1 MEKTRQKKISRLLQK
16 EMSEILQRELKEIT
30 LNTLVTVTNARVSP
44 DLSLVKFYLSVF
56 PTEKSKDVLAAFA
69 ENDSKI
75 RFTLGKRVG
84 KQLRIIPETAF
95 FLDDSLDYL
104 ENIDRL
110 LKE

>member
-1 MEKTRQKKISRLLQK
+1 
-16 EMSEILQRELKEIT
+16 MSEILQRELKEIT

-56 PTEKSKDVLAAFA
+56 PTEKGKEVLATFA
-69 ENDSKI
+69 ENHPKI

-84 KQLRIIPETAF
+84 KQLRIVPETAF